1 MDAVGNAHPT
11 RMQLLAQ
18 LEPTTIVFLSGL
30 GLVCAVLLFRTN
42 RQLNARPKSRPAPPS
57 SWSKPRPP
65 KVPAAHHLDLP
76 REAQRWEVEMHE
88 TARELRGQLDSKIS
102 VLQHLIR
109 DAAAETARLE
119 AALERAAKLDV
130 ANTRPAPPPAAPAA
144 AARQLAAR
152 SRSMPEAAASPTS
165 RRYAEIYALA
175 DSGLASAAIAT
186 RVGSP
191 IGEIELILGL
201 RGKG

>member
-1 MDAVGNAHPT
+1 
-11 RMQLLAQ
+11 MQLLAQ
-18 LEPTTIVFLSGL
+18 LEPTTVLFLSGL
-30 GLVCAVLLFRTN
+30 SLVCAVLLFRTN
-42 RQLNARPKSRPAPPS
+42 RQLNTRPKTQLPHPS
-57 SWSKPRPP
+57 SWSKPPTP
-65 KVPAAHHLDLP
+65 KAPAAHHLDMP

-109 DAAAETARLE
+109 DAAAEAARLE
-119 AALERAAKLDV
+119 AAIERAAKLDLG
-130 ANTRPAPPPAAPAA
+130 NLRPQPPRQDAP
-144 AARQLAAR
+144 L
-152 SRSMPEAAASPTS
+152 AAASPPTARPRSKPEPAASPVS

-191 IGEIELILGL
+191 IGEVELILGL
-201 RGKG
+201 RGKR

>member
-1 MDAVGNAHPT
+1 
-11 RMQLLAQ
+11 MQLLAQ
-18 LEPTTIVFLSGL
+18 VEPTTVLFLSGL
-30 GLVCAVLLFRTN
+30 ALVCAVLLFRTH
-42 RQLNARPKSRPAPPS
+42 RQLNARPKGQLSHPA
-57 SWSKPRPP
+57 SWSRSEPP
-65 KVPAAHHLDLP
+65 KPAAHHLDLP

-109 DAAAETARLE
+109 DAAEQAARLE
-119 AALERAAKLDV
+119 KALERAASIDLAPSGSAQRVQV
-130 ANTRPAPPPAAPAA
+130 APIGAASPSVERPRSNSLAPPKTT
-144 AARQLAAR
+144 
-152 SRSMPEAAASPTS
+152 SPTS

-201 RGKG
+201 RGKGTE

>member
-1 MDAVGNAHPT
+1 
-11 RMQLLAQ
+11 MQLLAQ
-18 LEPTTIVFLSGL
+18 LEPTTVLFLSGL
-30 GLVCAVLLFRTN
+30 GLVCAVLLFRTH
-42 RQLNARPKSRPAPPS
+42 RQLNTRPKGQLSHPS
-57 SWSKPRPP
+57 SWSKPRLP
-65 KVPAAHHLDLP
+65 KTPAAHHLDLP
-76 REAQRWEVEMHE
+76 RDAQRWEVQMHE

-119 AALERAAKLDV
+119 AAIERAARLEV
-130 ANTRPAPPPAAPAA
+130 SAARPAPHLQAAAVHPPAMRPRAMAEP
-144 AARQLAAR
+144 L
-152 SRSMPEAAASPTS
+152 PSPTS

-191 IGEIELILGL
+191 IGEVELILGL

>member
-1 MDAVGNAHPT
+1 
-11 RMQLLAQ
+11 MQLLAQ
-18 LEPTTIVFLSGL
+18 LEPTTVLFLSGL
-30 GLVCAVLLFRTN
+30 GLVCAVLLFRTH
-42 RQLNARPKSRPAPPS
+42 RQLNTPPKGRLSPVS
-57 SWSKPRPP
+57 SWSKPQP
-65 KVPAAHHLDLP
+65 KTPASHHLDQP
-76 REAQRWEVEMHE
+76 RGAQRWEVEMHE

-119 AALERAAKLDV
+119 AAIDRAAKLDLGSM
-130 ANTRPAPPPAAPAA
+130 RPAPQRQTAPVAA
-144 AARQLAAR
+144 ANQPSKR
-152 SRSMPEAAASPTS
+152 SRSPQEPAPSASPTA

-175 DSGLASAAIAT
+175 DSGLGSSAIAT

-191 IGEIELILGL
+191 IGEVELILGL